1 MIKSIIKNNRANKIA
16 AMEMSVGTIVTIVLL
31 MAVLVLGLTL
41 TKGIFSGAS
50 DSINSIDDG
59 VKNEINEM
67 FEQDDLKKVVAYPGT
82 SISLKKGG
90 NERGFAFSIRNVEG
104 TTGDFEY
111 EINSVDSD
119 CNIPLKATAD
129 EYISLGR
136 TGDAILILPGNKLEN
151 PIMVKFSLPDNAPP
165 CEIRYRINVK
175 RNNVFYEF
183 LDVDIKI
190 ISR

>member
-41 TKGIFSGAS
+41 TRGIFSGAT

-59 VKNEINEM
+59 VKNEINNM

-90 NERGFAFSIRNVEG
+90 NERGFAFSIRNIES
-104 TTGDFEY
+104 TTGVFKY
-111 EINSVDSD
+111 EIHAVDSD
-119 CNIPLKATAD
+119 CSIPKATAD
-129 EYISLGR
+129 SYISLGAE
-136 TGDAILILPGNKLEN
+136 GQGIQILPGNKLEN
-151 PIMVKFSLPDNAPP
+151 PVMVKFSLPDNAPP
-165 CEIRYRINVK
+165 CEIRYRIDIT
-175 RNNVFYEF
+175 RNNVFYDF